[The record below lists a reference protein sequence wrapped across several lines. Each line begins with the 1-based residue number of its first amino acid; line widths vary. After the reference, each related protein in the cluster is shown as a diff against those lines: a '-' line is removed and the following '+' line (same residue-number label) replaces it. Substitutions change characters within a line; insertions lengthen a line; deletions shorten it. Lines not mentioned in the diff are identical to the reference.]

1 MHLPTSRPLTSHSVL
16 SALYCN
22 HTCLPAGDQIT
33 HQLELDEE
41 IDREIRRD
49 VFKEDPE
56 YDEHEKQWQVGL

>member
-1 MHLPTSRPLTSHSVL
+1 MMGLHTGCRLLGQSLTQTSL
-16 SALYCN
+16 S
-22 HTCLPAGDQIT
+22 AGDQIT